1 MPFFLRAIN
10 RENWPEPEDGATI
23 YDLDADALNDLKS
36 SENTM
41 SVWCAETEEDLK
53 NAIVAYLASMD
64 KWVEVE
70 AVEFIAINSTDIEN
84 EGIEYEAVP
93 NFTYIKE
100 YENKHRDLIKLKYG
114 SIEKLANLV
123 IKSINEGRDYIVDR
137 GQIREYFTEVVQE
150 NKLSSTDIPKGNHK
164 KLKRMLIEI
173 EKEIEERS
181 VQ

>member
-10 RENWPEPEDGATI
+10 RENWPEPEEHATV

-36 SENTM
+36 QENTM

-70 AVEFIAINSTDIEN
+70 AVEFIAINSKDIESA
-84 EGIEYEAVP
+84 GIEYNKVP

-100 YENKHRDLIKLKYG
+100 YETKHRDLIKLKYG
-114 SIEKLANLV
+114 SIEKLADLV
-123 IKSINEGRDYIVDR
+123 IKSINNGRDYIVDK
-137 GQIREYFTEVVQE
+137 GQIREMFTEVVQVG
-150 NKLSSTDIPKGNHK
+150 KLCSEDIPKGKHK
-164 KLKRMLIEI
+164 KLKRLLVEI
-173 EKEIEERS
+173 EKEIEDS
-181 VQ
+181 GK